1 MHSSIPRRIVLFLS
15 LGVAFGLT
23 LAPARADGP
32 LQFHTLTPCRLVDTR
47 NPVGPSGGPSFQ
59 DNQTRTFQVQSLCGV
74 PVGAKA
80 VAVYVTGVSATGSG
94 FLTLF
99 QTGVPKP
106 AVANLN
112 FAKRDSAVGNGVV
125 VALADQATNPLDLSV
140 FARVVAT
147 GGTVQMVL
155 DVSGYF
161 D

>member
-1 MHSSIPRRIVLFLS
+1 MQSSILRRTVFFLS
-15 LGVAFGLT
+15 LGTAFGLT

-80 VAVYVTGVSATGSG
+80 VAVYVTGVGATGSG
-94 FLTLF
+94 YLTLF
-99 QTGVPKP
+99 QTGVAKP

-140 FARVVAT
+140 FARVAPT
-147 GGTVQMVL
+147 GAVHMVL